1 MGGKMIFRLQWLMT
15 VLDCQLEGIRLP
27 VFMCVG
33 RGRAKNSAPL
43 FF

>member
-1 MGGKMIFRLQWLMT
+1 MIFRLQWLM
-15 VLDCQLEGIRLP
+15 VMLDSTLEGTRLP

-33 RGRAKNSAPL
+33 RGRDKTRPR